1 MLDARFIRENVA
13 VVEEALRKRSY
24 EISLEP
30 FLKIEEDRRN
40 DLRLIEE
47 LRNIRNV
54 VSAKIGELK
63 RLKKEE
69 ASNIFEKIKETRS
82 FEGTILE
89 NIKIESRTISVPIFT
104 REEVEA
110 DKLEEPSG
118 EMVTPIIGSKELI
131 ERIIEKN
138 DLESP
143 LIDSMKYISNGIS
156 VLEDKKMKIYER
168 KANKVLLNIPNIP
181 HESVSIGK
189 DEAENAEVRRWGAP
203 RLFDFEPLNHWDIGE
218 MLEIIDFERA
228 SKIAGARFSL
238 TKGLGAKLERAL
250 MNFML
255 DLNTSK
261 GYKEVFPPI
270 IVNRESMT
278 GTGQLPKFE
287 MELFRIADPE
297 FYLIPTAEVP
307 VTNIHRNEILSEKDL
322 PIYYTA
328 HTPCFRREAGSY
340 GKDVRGLIRQ
350 HQFNKVE
357 LVKFV
362 KPEDSYNELESL
374 TKDAED
380 ILQKLELPYRVVA
393 LCTGDLGF
401 AAAKTYDLE
410 VWLPA
415 QQKYREI
422 SSCSNFTD
430 FQARRANIRFKREG
444 KKGTE
449 FVHTLNGSGLAIGRT
464 LVAVL
469 ENYQQKDG
477 SVVVP
482 EVLRPYI
489 GVEVIK

>member
-1 MLDARFIRENVA
+1 MIMLDARFVRENFDKVRNA
-13 VVEEALRKRSY
+13 LIDRGYIPSQQVEIPRASDDESDIFYRLSR
-24 EISLEP
+24 
-30 FLKIEEDRRN
+30 FLNIEDERR
-40 DLRLIEE
+40 DLIKKTDE
-47 LRNIRNV
+47 LRNRRNV
-54 VSAKIGELK
+54 VSEEVG
-63 RLKKEE
+63 RLKKQKQDASKLIEE
-69 ASNIFEKIKETRS
+69 MKMVSDKIKELDEKIKV
-82 FEGTILE
+82 LDE
-89 NIKIESRTISVPIFT
+89 NI
-104 REEVEA
+104 
-110 DKLEEPSG
+110 D
-118 EMVTPIIGSKELI
+118 EL
-131 ERIIEKN
+131 
-138 DLESP
+138 
-143 LIDSMKYISNGIS
+143 
-156 VLEDKKMKIYER
+156 
-168 KANKVLLNIPNIP
+168 LLNIPNIP
-181 HESVSIGK
+181 HESVPVGK
-189 DEAENAEVRRWGAP
+189 DETNNVEVRRWGEP
-203 RLFDFEPLNHWDIGE
+203 KQFDFEPLNHWDIGE

-278 GTGQLPKFE
+278 GTGQLPKFG

-307 VTNIHRNEILSEKDL
+307 VTNIHRDEILSEKDL

-328 HTPCFRREAGSY
+328 YTPCFRREAGSY

-362 KPEDSYNELESL
+362 KPEDSYSELESL
-374 TKDAED
+374 TRDAED

-401 AAAKTYDLE
+401 AASKTYDIE
-410 VWLPA
+410 VWLPG
-415 QQKYREI
+415 QQRYREV

-430 FQARRANIRFKREG
+430 FQARRAKIRFKREG

-449 FVHTLNGSGLAIGRT
+449 FVHTLNGSSLAIGRT
-464 LVAVL
+464 LVAIL

-477 SVVVP
+477 SVIVP
-482 EVLRPYI
+482 EVLRPYM
-489 GVEVIK
+489 GVDVIK